1 MMSSPTTNVC
11 SASLAMYFIL
21 ILASPNFVHHLQA
34 DPQTVE
40 AGHGCSLTDSENP
53 PAFRENRAAVFSS
66 LAKNISL
73 TRFATASNGQGVNA
87 VYGLAQ
93 CRNDLSLND
102 CSECHR
108 ESQNQIVTYCRD
120 NTGARMIFDG
130 CFLRYE
136 NYTFFDQAVDLGVSN
151 VCSSEDSTSPRIF
164 NNTVQKLLENINSE
178 ALKNEGFA
186 TGKMSAN
193 GLPAPLYGLAM
204 CRRTLST
211 NSCDVCLQ
219 DATKYINGCPPRQ
232 DGKAL
237 EAGCYLRY
245 STIPFFSVKSSSS
258 GPSKTVLILIGT
270 LGGAGLI
277 AILGVLFIY
286 RRSFRKFRTKV
297 PERTQDEDTGEEEVY
312 FAAEEDPKGDRQFTY
327 DALRAATQNFDPS
340 KKIGEGGFGQVY
352 KGTLS
357 DGRDVAVK
365 KLFVKQSTRAMD
377 EFVTEIKLISA
388 IRHRN
393 LVRLLGCCTRGMEK
407 LLVYEF
413 MPNMSLDK
421 HLFADIAKPLNWKTR
436 LEVIV
441 GTAHGL
447 AYLNEESRVRIIHR
461 DIKAANILL
470 DNDFQPKIADF
481 GLARLF
487 PDDHTHLTTRVGGT
501 IGYTAPEYATHGQL
515 TDKADVYSYGVLVL
529 EIVSGRKVRDPKLP
543 PEMELLLQW
552 GWSLHEKN
560 EAFELVD
567 RRIAKGESEIDK
579 EEIVRVIHIAHLC
592 TQSAPETRP
601 SMSNVVS
608 MLTSNTEILVQP
620 TPPPFIDVSSNS
632 DSINIGW
639 MDSSMVASTEPPLSV
654 SLEAR

>member
-1 MMSSPTTNVC
+1 MMPSSTTNIC
-11 SASLAMYFIL
+11 SASLVMYVLF
-21 ILASPNFVHHLQA
+21 ILASPNFVEA

-73 TRFATASNGQGVNA
+73 TSFATASNGQGASA

-136 NYTFFDQAVDLGVSN
+136 NHTFFDQAVDLGVSN
-151 VCSSEDSTSPRIF
+151 VCRSEDSNSPRIF

-178 ALKNEGFA
+178 AVKNEGFA

-193 GLPAPLYGLAM
+193 GLPTPLYGLAM
-204 CRRTLST
+204 CRKTLST
-211 NSCDVCLQ
+211 NSCAVCLQ

-237 EAGCYLRY
+237 DAGCYLRY
-245 STIPFFSVKSSSS
+245 STTPFFSIKSSSS
-258 GPSKTVLILIGT
+258 RPSKIVLILVGT
-270 LGGAGLI
+270 LGGAALI
-277 AILGVLFIY
+277 TILGVLLIY
-286 RRSFRKFRTKV
+286 RKSFRKLRIKV
-297 PERTQDEDTGEEEVY
+297 PERTQYEDTAQVY
-312 FAAEEDPKGDRQFTY
+312 FAVEEDLKGGHQFNY
-327 DALRAATQNFDPS
+327 EALRAATQNFDPS

-365 KLFVKQSTRAMD
+365 KLFVKQSTQAME
-377 EFVTEIKLISA
+377 EFVTEIKLISG

-393 LVRLLGCCTRGMEK
+393 LVGLLGCCTRGTEK

-421 HLFADIAKPLNWKTR
+421 HLFANTARPLNWKMR

-470 DNDFQPKIADF
+470 DNDFQAKIADF

-501 IGYTAPEYATHGQL
+501 IGYTAPEYATQGQL
-515 TDKADVYSYGVLVL
+515 TDKADVYSYGMLVL
-529 EIVSGRKVRDPKLP
+529 EIVSGRKIIDSKLP

-552 GWSLHEKN
+552 AWNLHEQN
-560 EAFELVD
+560 EVFDLVD
-567 RRIAKGESEIDK
+567 RRIVQGESEPSK
-579 EEIVRVIHIAHLC
+579 EEVLKVIHIALLC
-592 TQSAPETRP
+592 TQGAPESRP
-601 SMSNVVS
+601 SMSKVVS
-608 MLTSNTEILVQP
+608 MLTSNSEILVQP
-620 TPPPFIDVSSNS
+620 TPPAFIDFICNS
-632 DSINIGW
+632 ESINSAW
-639 MDSSMVASTEPPLSV
+639 MDSSTVASSQAPISI
-654 SLEAR
+654 SLGPR